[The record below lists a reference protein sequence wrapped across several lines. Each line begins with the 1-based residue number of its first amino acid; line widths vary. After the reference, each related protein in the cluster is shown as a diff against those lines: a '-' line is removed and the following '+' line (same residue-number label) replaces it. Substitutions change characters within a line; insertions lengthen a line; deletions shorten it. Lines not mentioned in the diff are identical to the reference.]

1 MSMGTSPDL
10 DAIAS
15 LLDRFEQLAQLDAD
29 GKLLRLDA
37 LPALA
42 ELQRRL
48 TNVEHDRDALRRQVG
63 WLRDRILH
71 RTAAQL
77 ARAGHRRIALY
88 GGGYHTIP
96 IVRQPWLEHGIQVIC
111 IIDDDRRS
119 SDIRGVPVYHPDD
132 LPRGIDAVVV
142 SSDRHEGSIY
152 QHAIR
157 RFGQRGIHVAR
168 IYAVGDA
175 ADTPEHIQRT
185 LVERFDVPAADA
197 EWLMAN
203 RMERHDASLPMLP
216 ARRTELHMRR
226 YEFALRSA
234 RGMRVIDVACGTG
247 YGSRLLAERGGA
259 ADVIGIDADART
271 IDYATRRHAI
281 DNHVRFMTSDATS
294 LPLPDRSAD
303 LMVSFETIEHLR
315 EPDVFLEQIA
325 RILAVDGHAIISTP
339 NDAGPTPH
347 HHHSFT
353 RDAFRRL
360 LMRHFLVVEDW
371 GQSEQDEPRWN
382 GAPPG
387 IYPLTDEAPRP
398 DDIISIVS
406 SPKCA

>member
-1 MSMGTSPDL
+1 MDTSPDL
-10 DAIAS
+10 DAIAG
-15 LLDRFEQLAQLDAD
+15 LLDRIEQLARLDAD
-29 GKLLRLDA
+29 GKLLRLEA

-48 TNVEHDRDALRRQVG
+48 TNVEHDRDALRRQVC

-96 IVRQPWLEHGIQVIC
+96 IVRQPWLEYGLEVVC

-119 SDIRGVPVYHPDD
+119 SDIRGVPVFHPED
-132 LPRGIDAVVV
+132 LPPGIDAVVV

-152 QHAIR
+152 QHAVR
-157 RFGQRGIHVAR
+157 RFGQKGIHVAR
-168 IYAVGDA
+168 IYTVGDA
-175 ADTPEHIQRT
+175 DAPERIQRT
-185 LVERFDVPAADA
+185 LVDRFNIPAADA

-226 YEFALRSA
+226 YEFALRNA
-234 RGMRVIDVACGTG
+234 RGMRVVDVACGTG
-247 YGSRLLAERGGA
+247 YGSRILAERGDA
-259 ADVIGIDADART
+259 AKVIGIDTDSRT
-271 IDYATRRHAI
+271 TDYATRQHAI
-281 DNHVRFMTSDATS
+281 DDRVRFIVGDATD

-303 LMVSFETIEHLR
+303 LVISFETIEHLR
-315 EPDVFLEQIA
+315 EPDAFLAQVA
-325 RILAVDGHAIISTP
+325 RILAPDGRAIISTP
-339 NDAGPTPH
+339 NDVGPTPH

-353 RDAFRRL
+353 RDEFRRL
-360 LMRHFLVVEDW
+360 LMRHFLKVEDW